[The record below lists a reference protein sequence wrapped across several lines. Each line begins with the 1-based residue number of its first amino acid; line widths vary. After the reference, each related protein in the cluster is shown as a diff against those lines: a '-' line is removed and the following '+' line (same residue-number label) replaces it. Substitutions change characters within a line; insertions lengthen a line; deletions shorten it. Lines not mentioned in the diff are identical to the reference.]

1 MINSLKEFLTRLR
14 AWMVGDSWDYPVDFY
29 FEELDY
35 QNEEYLEL
43 LKNSKDRKD
52 REPLMWMPL
61 PDPKELGR

>member
-1 MINSLKEFLTRLR
+1 M
-14 AWMVGDSWDYPVDFY
+14 AGDSWDYPVDFY